1 MEHLHEALLSLGSGV
16 GLWIL
21 RRIAKALNDLSRDFH
36 ELKSLPERMEKLTVT
51 FTEQIKETKDQQNV
65 QGRQIQLLI
74 EKLIE
79 QGPR

>member
-1 MEHLHEALLSLGSGV
+1 MEYVHDVLLSTGSAI

-21 RRIAKALNDLSRDFH
+21 RKIATTLNDLSRDFH

-51 FTEQIKETKDQQNV
+51 FTEQIKETKDQQNI
-65 QGRQIQLLI
+65 QGQQIQLLI

>member
-1 MEHLHEALLSLGSGV
+1 VEYLHEALLSLGSGV

-36 ELKSLPERMEKLTVT
+36 ELKSLPERMEK
-51 FTEQIKETKDQQNV
+51 ETKDQQNI
-65 QGRQIQLLI
+65 QGKQIQLLI